1 MTKKEARRPRQE
13 TAARVRSELAGTPF
27 GKFTRAQAFAIGV
40 GSAAFALAV
49 VVLEGVMRAWQ

>member
-27 GKFTRAQAFAIGV
+27 GKFTRAQAFALGV
-40 GSAAFALAV
+40 GGAAFALATV
-49 VVLEGVMRAWQ
+49 VMEGVMRAWQ